1 MVLQP
6 SSHALRSGIGAKEN
20 KSGAIPW
27 KSVAFGQVV
36 LAEGLLQQTIVDL
49 AERDGQRLFL
59 ILVLHQRA
67 DVLQQT
73 SLSCVK

>member
-1 MVLQP
+1 M
-6 SSHALRSGIGAKEN
+6 RSVQVSGRKKIN
-20 KSGAIPW
+20 QGAIPW

-59 ILVLHQRA
+59 VLVLHQRA

-73 SLSCVK
+73 SLSWVK